1 MIFAAPANSQP
12 ILLALESQ
20 SLLTP
25 AADSQPVELVLGGT
39 APKKCAAKK
48 SEMPPT
54 KMAHAD
60 SEELFPEEDHD
71 DLPIVKLS
79 LNDESE
85 TEAGTRNE
93 TDNYQFNM
101 EDIPTAED
109 YSDPDF
115 DDAIEALITTGPL
128 TKAQEVPLP
137 RNLRVQTE
145 DDELEDFASRE
156 PTAQDLHYATARAEY
171 ISASF
176 FRTSKDW
183 CLGIKLGGAFHILG
197 IKPNSPAA
205 KSPLKM
211 GDQLVS
217 INQQACFE
225 MSSKEVHDALQ
236 VPGSIN
242 IVAHNQGGASD
253 VVECMFTKQSADD
266 KIGIGIKTDSSK
278 RILWINTIQPHLM
291 AHHSLL
297 NPEDRFLFINH
308 IPASQ
313 LSQLDAVHIF
323 STSTG
328 SVTVKVASCH
338 TTGLVLAEE
347 APVSPA
353 ASEKKSRSSIRSVK
367 KILGQA
373 KPPQP
378 QAVPRW
384 LHTRPSRR
392 SQSQSPPS
400 SPRHPFSERDRSSSN
415 VSTSSSATPQ
425 TPTEFIQAA
434 Y

>member
-1 MIFAAPANSQP
+1 MELVSG
-12 ILLALESQ
+12 SR
-20 SLLTP
+20 SLLP
-25 AADSQPVELVLGGT
+25 ISDSHSVELVLGA
-39 APKKCAAKK
+39 APQKKT
-48 SEMPPT
+48 PPPTIPTTST

-60 SEELFPEEDHD
+60 SEEFVCGEEDQD
-71 DLPIVKLS
+71 DLPVVILS
-79 LNDESE
+79 LNDEAKSE
-85 TEAGTRNE
+85 SEAQPKTE
-93 TDNYQFNM
+93 TDSYQFNM

-115 DDAIEALITTGPL
+115 DDAIEALITSGPL
-128 TKAQEVPLP
+128 INAQEVPLP
-137 RNLRVQTE
+137 RNLRVPTE
-145 DDELEDFASRE
+145 DDELNDFVSRA
-156 PTAQDLHYATARAEY
+156 PTTQDIHYAEARAEY
-171 ISASF
+171 VSASF

-183 CLGIKLGGAFHILG
+183 SLGIKLGKALHILG

-205 KSPLKM
+205 QSPLKV

-225 MSSKEVHDALQ
+225 MSSNQVHDALQ
-236 VPGSIN
+236 VPGTIN
-242 IVAHNQGGASD
+242 IVVHNQGGASD

-297 NPEDRFLFINH
+297 NPDDRFLSINH
-308 IPASQ
+308 IPASE
-313 LSQLDAVHIF
+313 LSQLDAVHMF
-323 STSTG
+323 RTLTG
-328 SVTVKVASCH
+328 SVTVKVVSCH

-347 APVSPA
+347 APACPA
-353 ASEKKSRSSIRSVK
+353 ASEKKSRSSILDVK
-367 KILGQA
+367 KILGHA

-384 LHTRPSRR
+384 LHARPSRRSR

-400 SPRHPFSERDRSSSN
+400 SRRQPFSESNRSSSDVSDRSSA
-415 VSTSSSATPQ
+415 SAAPQ